1 MDYIFEA
8 LFSGKECFED
18 ILQVMNDGDKSD
30 IIYRV
35 QSNIINKV
43 KSKESCRYFINMLVM
58 AFEDMINIKN
68 QKEAFLESYA
78 TILDNLANKL
88 SHLDES
94 LIELLKCSSI
104 INTNVNIALL
114 IDHIFNIITKEE

>member
-1 MDYIFEA
+1 
-8 LFSGKECFED
+8 
-18 ILQVMNDGDKSD
+18 
-30 IIYRV
+30 
-35 QSNIINKV
+35 
-43 KSKESCRYFINMLVM
+43 
-58 AFEDMINIKN
+58 MINIKN

-94 LIELLKCSSI
+94 LIELLKCSGVV
-104 INTNVNIALL
+104 NTNVNISIL

>member
-1 MDYIFEA
+1 
-8 LFSGKECFED
+8 
-18 ILQVMNDGDKSD
+18 MNDGDKSD
-30 IIYRV
+30 IIYRS

-94 LIELLKCSSI
+94 LIELLKCSGVV
-104 INTNVNIALL
+104 NTNVNIALL

>member
-1 MDYIFEA
+1 
-8 LFSGKECFED
+8 
-18 ILQVMNDGDKSD
+18 MNDGDKSD

-94 LIELLKCSSI
+94 LIDLLKCSGI
-104 INTNVNIALL
+104 VNTNVNISLL

>member
-1 MDYIFEA
+1 
-8 LFSGKECFED
+8 
-18 ILQVMNDGDKSD
+18 MNDGDKSD
-30 IIYRV
+30 IIYRA

-94 LIELLKCSSI
+94 LIELLKCSGVV
-104 INTNVNIALL
+104 NTNVNISIL

>member
-1 MDYIFEA
+1 
-8 LFSGKECFED
+8 
-18 ILQVMNDGDKSD
+18 
-30 IIYRV
+30 
-35 QSNIINKV
+35 
-43 KSKESCRYFINMLVM
+43 MLVM

-94 LIELLKCSSI
+94 LIELLKCSGVV
-104 INTNVNIALL
+104 NTNVNISIL

>member
-1 MDYIFEA
+1 
-8 LFSGKECFED
+8 
-18 ILQVMNDGDKSD
+18 
-30 IIYRV
+30 
-35 QSNIINKV
+35 
-43 KSKESCRYFINMLVM
+43 MLVM

-94 LIELLKCSSI
+94 LIELLKCSGVV
-104 INTNVNIALL
+104 NTNVNIALL